1 MAEAPDPLPAH
12 ADADPAALAFE
23 ALREEVAL
31 VRRAVARLA
40 AERAAIELPD
50 YSETLGH
57 IMRASAATA
66 QNLKALAEMPAL
78 RRSAKDWGRDIAFA
92 AEDARRSD
100 QQAFADAQREL
111 GQMVHEMAAY
121 LRAARL
127 AEDQR
132 LLLIWAAAGG
142 VAAGMLL
149 MAIVIGLIAR
159 ITS

>member
-1 MAEAPDPLPAH
+1 MAETPDPVPAH
-12 ADADPAALAFE
+12 ADADPATLAFE

-31 VRRAVARLA
+31 VRRAVAGLA
-40 AERAAIELPD
+40 AERASIEIPD
-50 YSETLGH
+50 YSVTLGQ

-78 RRSAKDWGRDIAFA
+78 HRSAQDWGRDIAFA

-100 QQAFADAQREL
+100 QQAFAHAQHEL
-111 GQMVHEMAAY
+111 ERMVREMAVC
-121 LRAARL
+121 LRSARS

-142 VAAGMLL
+142 TAAGMIL
-149 MAIVIGLIAR
+149 MAIVMGLIAR